1 MDIIWGQGNLF
12 SLNVLWACLALALSW
27 NASLLFILNT
37 QMSLHHPPSSIHSSV
52 HPPLPP
58 STHPFDGIPLDPP
71 MWYTAYFKL
80 KASEQTVACSRG
92 WGILSKLLFFSD
104 LSKASQKYASI
115 NPLSGKFTV
124 GKEMDH
130 LHLDEKLYK
139 QNLIKTFYILAC
151 VPPLVSHYFPPF
163 AFPWNP
169 NPSFYQDDIE
179 TINYSCLRSHFFVCS
194 ECE

>member
-1 MDIIWGQGNLF
+1 MDIIWGRENLF
-12 SLNVLWACLALALSW
+12 SLNVVRARLALALSW

-37 QMSLHHPPSSIHSSV
+37 QMSLHHPLSSIRSSV
-52 HPPLPP
+52 HPSIPP

-80 KASEQTVACSRG
+80 KASEQTVACSQRG
-92 WGILSKLLFFSD
+92 GGTLSKLLFFSD
-104 LSKASQKYASI
+104 LSKASQKHASI

-124 GKEMDH
+124 GNEMGH

-151 VPPLVSHYFPPF
+151 VPLLVSHYFPPF

-169 NPSFYQDDIE
+169 NPSF
-179 TINYSCLRSHFFVCS
+179 C
-194 ECE
+194 